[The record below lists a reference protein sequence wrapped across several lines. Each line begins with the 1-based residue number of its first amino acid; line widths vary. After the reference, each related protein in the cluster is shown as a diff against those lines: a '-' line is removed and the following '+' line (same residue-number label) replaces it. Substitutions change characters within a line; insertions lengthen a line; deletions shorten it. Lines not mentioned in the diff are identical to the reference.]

1 MHQDEAQREDFVP
14 HWGAMDV
21 FPRLLYP
28 VGRCAD
34 EGMFFFC
41 FFFAVYS
48 ASNVSRMRKDRAGC
62 EPNVLFSSYRES
74 RDQLFVSDTGALRL
88 HR

>member
-1 MHQDEAQREDFVP
+1 MKILFLI
-14 HWGAMDV
+14 GA
-21 FPRLLYP
+21 LW
-28 VGRCAD
+28 
-34 EGMFFFC
+34 MFFLVYYIQSDAAPMKVCFSFV